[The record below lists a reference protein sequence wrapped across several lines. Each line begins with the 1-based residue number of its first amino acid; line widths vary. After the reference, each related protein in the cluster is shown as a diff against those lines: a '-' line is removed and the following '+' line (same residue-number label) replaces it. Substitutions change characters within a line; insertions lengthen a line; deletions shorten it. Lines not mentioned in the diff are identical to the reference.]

1 MNSSQLLDETDDN
14 VKNYACQPA
23 KMQPYTQ
30 GLSVVF
36 LFSGYCTDVYTVPLM
51 SLSPVAK
58 LQCRVFIKHQ
68 RSENSPFTTQKSL
81 FNFP

>member
-1 MNSSQLLDETDDN
+1 MNSSQLLDETDDDL
-14 VKNYACQPA
+14 KNYACQPA
-23 KMQPYTQ
+23 NATSYP
-30 GLSVVF
+30 GF
-36 LFSGYCTDVYTVPLM
+36 LGCGPFFWLLYRYYTVPLM

-58 LQCRVFIKHQ
+58 LQCRVFIRHW